1 MNKVKILN
9 IIKVIIAIFSFV
21 SCNHGNKIKKVRTVR
36 FHYAG
41 EIKRNINLKLVDSLY
56 VEDSTVIQKRG
67 GIIRNSEMSAKISYI
82 LLKSIYKESSD
93 IKLPITVTM
102 INEDTWHN
110 RSCLPN
116 GADGGAGEIS
126 LSRQNS
132 EILFYCHYK

>member
-1 MNKVKILN
+1 MNKVKFSN
-9 IIKVIIAIFSFV
+9 IIIVIMAICSFA
-21 SCNHGNKIKKVRTVR
+21 SCNQSNNVNKVRTVR
-36 FHYAG
+36 FHYSG

-67 GIIRNSEMSAKISYI
+67 GIICNPKMSAMISYI

-93 IKLPITVTM
+93 IELPITVTL
-102 INEDTWHN
+102 INEHTWHN
-110 RSCLPN
+110 RSWVAS

-126 LSRQNS
+126 LCRQNS